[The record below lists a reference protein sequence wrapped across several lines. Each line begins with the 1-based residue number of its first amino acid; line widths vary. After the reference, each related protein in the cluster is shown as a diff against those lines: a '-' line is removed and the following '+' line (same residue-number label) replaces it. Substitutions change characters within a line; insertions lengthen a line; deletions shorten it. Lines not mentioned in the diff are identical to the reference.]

1 MPQLK
6 VQDPTDEPVPR
17 AQRAPSRLVKVT
29 IRLSREH
36 LKVLE
41 DLRHNHQIEAN
52 RAIRMAMSDFST
64 AYHKNQDH
72 VVRRL
77 LMEG

>member
-1 MPQLK
+1 VPQLK
-6 VQDPTDEPVPR
+6 IQDPTDEPMPR
-17 AQRAPSRLVKVT
+17 VQRAPSRLVKVT

-36 LKVLE
+36 LKVLD
-41 DLRHNHQIEAN
+41 DLRNNHQIEGN
-52 RAIRMAMSDFST
+52 RAIRMAMSDFAT
-64 AYHKNQDH
+64 AYHRNADH